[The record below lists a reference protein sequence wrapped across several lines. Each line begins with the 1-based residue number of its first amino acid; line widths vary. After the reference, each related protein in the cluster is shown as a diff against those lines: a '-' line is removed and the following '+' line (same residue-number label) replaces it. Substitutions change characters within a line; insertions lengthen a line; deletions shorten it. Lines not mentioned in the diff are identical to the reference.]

1 MGLEIKFSAKPYAV
15 NKEYYHLL
23 LHLHEL
29 LRDSVPRRKT
39 VLNTLISTFGLVYN
53 EYSGIFSGVVTMDD
67 LFA

>member
-1 MGLEIKFSAKPYAV
+1 MLRR
-15 NKEYYHLL
+15 
-23 LHLHEL
+23 HEL

-39 VLNTLISTFGLVYN
+39 VLNTLIFTFGLVYN